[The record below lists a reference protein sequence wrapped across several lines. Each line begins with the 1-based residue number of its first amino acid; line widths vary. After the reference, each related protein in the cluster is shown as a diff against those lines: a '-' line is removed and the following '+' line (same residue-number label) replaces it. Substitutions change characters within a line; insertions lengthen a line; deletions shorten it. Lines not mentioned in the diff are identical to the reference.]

1 MIHDQPAA
9 PDMPA
14 GSVTD
19 DMEQAL
25 IVADLLV
32 QGGGHIDPQV
42 FAQRLLQWEDSMRAR
57 GSPDLPGPSTTLVLE
72 QVIASTG
79 KTSPPTVPPCMTPVG
94 IATTIDGDTDHD
106 AKHIYESCRVTHNTL
121 PGFQDAALV
130 AAALNYGIE
139 GYDTHQSL
147 KAALRSVP
155 SMHIPAAWSPKANV
169 AARAQAALDL
179 VQEHDTDGDDG
190 RLGGHVRNRRPAA

>member
-1 MIHDQPAA
+1 
-9 PDMPA
+9 MPA